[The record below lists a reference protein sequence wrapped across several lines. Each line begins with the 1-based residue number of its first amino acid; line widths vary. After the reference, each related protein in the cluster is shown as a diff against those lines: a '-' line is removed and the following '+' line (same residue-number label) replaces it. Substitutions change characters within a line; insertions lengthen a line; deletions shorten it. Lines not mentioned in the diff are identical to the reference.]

1 MKRKTLEKRS
11 AFGALLVTLM
21 LTAATLTGCASGQ
34 TAETAVTAEEADNA
48 EEVTAGAEKASDA
61 EAKEEAVR
69 ETEKADGEAEEAVS
83 GTAKAVDGEMK
94 KGTAAGTEEAAKED
108 GAEAADGTEE
118 TSEGVV
124 YEGIDMESTLP
135 GLEWIATFDGI
146 ITEPKFVI
154 FNDETNKKVIVEN
167 GQEVEFC
174 DTDVFAV
181 FLPLVGFGEGGVVY
195 RKDLEDNLT
204 FKHNWVEKNVRYYDD
219 VSARVKDGDKVEIKQ
234 EYEIKKE
241 DGTDDEEVILTTTLV
256 IKKK

>member
-21 LTAATLTGCASGQ
+21 LTAATLTGCASGR

-61 EAKEEAVR
+61 EAKEEAVSGTEKEDGEAAGAVSETAEAVDGETEKGTAV
-69 ETEKADGEAEEAVS
+69 ETEKA
-83 GTAKAVDGEMK
+83 
-94 KGTAAGTEEAAKED
+94 TEEDAAET
-108 GAEAADGTEE
+108 ADGTEE
-118 TSEGVV
+118 TSERVV

-154 FNDETNKKVIVEN
+154 FNDKTNKKVIVEN

-174 DTDVFAV
+174 DTDVFAI
-181 FLPLVGFGEGGVVY
+181 FFPLEKSIVGAPL
-195 RKDLEDNLT
+195 DDNMT
-204 FKHNWVEKNVRYYDD
+204 FCQNSTEKNIQYYDD
-219 VSARVKDGDKVEIKQ
+219 LFPTIKNGDKIVINQKLEV
-234 EYEIKKE
+234 
-241 DGTDDEEVILTTTLV
+241 DGEPLVLTTTLV

>member
-1 MKRKTLEKRS
+1 MKRKTLEKKS
-11 AFGALLVTLM
+11 TFGAMLVTLM
-21 LTAATLTGCASGQ
+21 LTAASLTGCASGQ

-48 EEVTAGAEKASDA
+48 EEVIAGTKEATDA
-61 EAKEEAVR
+61 EAKEEAGSG
-69 ETEKADGEAEEAVS
+69 TEKEDGEAAGAVS
-83 GTAKAVDGEMK
+83 ETAEAVDGETE
-94 KGTAAGTEEAAKED
+94 KGTAAGTEKAAAED
-108 GAEAADGTEE
+108 GAEAADGIEE

-174 DTDVFAV
+174 DTDVFAI
-181 FLPLVGFGEGGVVY
+181 FFPLEKSIV
-195 RKDLEDNLT
+195 RAPLDDNMT
-204 FKHNWVEKNVRYYDD
+204 FCQNSTAKNIRYYDD
-219 VSARVKDGDKVEIKQ
+219 LFPTIKNGDKIVINQKLEV
-234 EYEIKKE
+234 
-241 DGTDDEEVILTTTLV
+241 DGEPLVLTTTLV

>member
-1 MKRKTLEKRS
+1 MKRKTLEKKS
-11 AFGALLVTLM
+11 VFGALLVTLM

-34 TAETAVTAEEADNA
+34 TAETTVTAEEADNA

-61 EAKEEAVR
+61 EAKEEAVSG
-69 ETEKADGEAEEAVS
+69 TEKADVEAEGEAGSGTAKAADGETEEAVS
-83 GTAKAVDGEMK
+83 GTAKAVDGETE
-94 KGTAAGTEEAAKED
+94 KGTAVEED

-118 TSEGVV
+118 TSEEVV

-174 DTDVFAV
+174 DTDVFAI
-181 FLPLVGFGEGGVVY
+181 FFPLEKSIVGAPL
-195 RKDLEDNLT
+195 DDNMT
-204 FKHNWVEKNVRYYDD
+204 FCQNSTAKNIQYYDD
-219 VSARVKDGDKVEIKQ
+219 LFPTIKNGDKIVINQKLEV
-234 EYEIKKE
+234 
-241 DGTDDEEVILTTTLV
+241 DGEPLVLTTTLV

>member
-21 LTAATLTGCASGQ
+21 LTAATLTGCVSGQ

-69 ETEKADGEAEEAVS
+69 GTEKADVEAEGEAGS
-83 GTAKAVDGEMK
+83 GTAKAADSERE
-94 KGTAAGTEEAAKED
+94 KGTAAGTEKAAAED

-154 FNDETNKKVIVEN
+154 FNDKTNKKVIVEN

-181 FLPLVGFGEGGVVY
+181 FTPLG
-195 RKDLEDNLT
+195 RKISANNLEDNLT
-204 FKHNWVEKNVRYYDD
+204 FTHNSSEKNILYYDD
-219 VSARVKDGDKVEIKQ
+219 LFPTIKDGDKI
-234 EYEIKKE
+234 EIKKE
-241 DGTDDEEVILTTTLV
+241 FEVDGEPLVLTTTLV